1 MHPEQKIY
9 EKLLQITAES
19 RFRTFKAIWNL
30 TPPSS
35 GAGQNSSRDLIS
47 QELTRT
53 RTEIFKKLTSIKTSY
68 THPIIRAIAE
78 TDGISIVKNG
88 SGEKYHHICNLRDR
102 SEMHCGYELRKQQL
116 RQNVHQDFKGRISGI
131 IQINMLFLLSL

>member
-9 EKLLQITAES
+9 EQLLQITAES

-68 THPIIRAIAE
+68 THPIIRVIAE
-78 TDGISIVKNG
+78 TDGISIVKKNITISAIYG
-88 SGEKYHHICNLRDR
+88 IDLKCIADMNCVNSSYVRMCIRTLKEEYP
-102 SEMHCGYELRKQQL
+102 ELFR
-116 RQNVHQDFKGRISGI
+116 
-131 IQINMLFLLSL
+131 